1 MASSLAAQ
9 LSQVAAKATHQFD
22 LKAQRSAH
30 AQSLIFEKKVASTQD
45 FETIYQLSYEGF
57 QELCTLDARFQPF
70 RQNLF
75 SEQSKVEDRG
85 QMTASQNKDLDAIIG
100 EFLALVGGRLLL
112 NPAVKAVD
120 WLIRRFRIHE
130 YNTGPLI
137 LTFLPYHT
145 TPLFLNLLSILP
157 DDLTPTFKVLY
168 PYKRSLTLPPRR
180 PIVHSAATNK
190 EFFSALNNYVI
201 QTSKA
206 RAHYQGLISFWAG
219 ITAEA
224 LSAMLDSAQS
234 GRMEVERRNK
244 EDVLIRM
251 LPTLSTGL
259 SLKKAPQLTVA
270 CYMLCVVLA
279 NKGSLSDKAID
290 SLMEAVAGSWTP
302 DTIAS
307 GFTCLSVIIQQKDEA
322 QLPKPVIKSI
332 IRLDNAVDIF
342 AGLGVNHSIVKLLT
356 GLVNVLTDKDEGGL
370 AAPSL
375 SLVNQVLQRDILGP
389 NEKTQAISALL
400 KAVDESHRKDYM
412 SEEVRQLTSDTLATF
427 VESKDLDPLLQK
439 AIVESSVDIKAIEM
453 ALQPAIDN
461 NMGPA
466 EIDEVEDVE
475 MGDVPESRLQDEEF
489 ANAVTSLSQRRAQKP
504 DNFLVE
510 NPASLFSELAV
521 AFTQATTAAN
531 KLTTFL
537 NLPILHKN
545 TILSDPTF
553 LSFLVRYFSGP
564 YPPLA
569 RAKAIS
575 VATASIV
582 EAGDKTVDLQA
593 VIPYTISAL
602 SDISTPVRRE
612 AAALLTAIDNQFL
625 ASKIEGSPWGQGC
638 IYGANEKSKSVQWL
652 SWRDVHKFVNQGL
665 MPDLEEFILD
675 SARIAETFMQA
686 IRGTTQDSSKDS
698 DAELKKSI
706 RRDFFSFISSHIIN
720 TPLFAIK
727 LRLLKIV
734 NRIGKVGPTPRT
746 QFLSPLLEQCRSI
759 DSDKIKRI
767 ELQEHVSIQDLEQQT
782 LSVVYQKDPTATTS
796 LLSLLKEDPQS
807 TRLSFVAA
815 VFARLKDIWPSLK
828 EEKELFASENLL
840 DMCLSPNAQTE
851 ELAGFSRELLRSVN
865 LSGPVITKF
874 LSTITSPSCDIDS
887 QAPAPKRR
895 RTSQSNMVA
904 MNPAS
909 REEANVPLQRI
920 SFILELIDGSQ
931 PEEYPELIGGLFQ
944 TLAIVH
950 RLKLQVQS
958 EMSYLLSLNL
968 GILLSIINKY
978 KGSPKK
984 LDTSVIRADLIIDC
998 VRTSESPQVQNTALL
1013 LVAALA
1019 TVAPEIVL
1027 HSVMP
1032 IFTFMGS
1039 NVLRK
1044 DDEYSALVIDQTID
1058 QVIPPLVR
1066 SLRVQKRDVVMGTS
1080 ELLLSFTT
1088 AYEHIPSYRRLRLFE
1103 SLVNKLGREDFL
1115 FAVLAMLATK
1125 YGMDRDVLVTM
1136 TALASNAEAQLQLT
1150 TYARYLSLVQ
1160 DALQPKPTISRIL
1173 LGIGS
1178 EDGREPHK
1186 VAVDLLQTLSH
1197 LLKFTSLGNKMVQC
1211 FESDETE
1218 DATKVHGL
1226 FSSILERLLALGE
1239 AVRSIKPISDACGD
1253 ALATLLGTL
1262 SLVDFID
1269 TIEVLLKR
1277 PKDDLRRKV
1286 LRLLENRLELTND
1299 RDRAS
1304 QLKALSFLSVLVGIV
1319 ETSPDILLKHAAV
1332 ACMEKIS
1339 EKYGKKDPEKVVEAA
1354 VVVAGD
1360 KCMGQTDS
1368 RIRIMGVL
1376 CLASMTEVIADGI
1389 IPILPVALARSLD
1402 LLQGS
1407 MATKTRNPELHD
1419 AVYSLLSALLVHIPY
1434 MISPGDLDRVLQL
1447 SANSARA
1454 GLSQDCDDNRQDT
1467 LQLLAKRVDSKE
1479 VYNTVERNW
1488 DFSVS
1493 QGSRAAK
1500 EALEIVKLSIEKHPK
1515 SDTIKNVPALS
1526 NLLWKFFDFRRAQ
1539 CSLPTGD
1546 RFDGQQIDDIES
1558 CINDLTIKMI
1568 YKLND
1573 TIFRPFFAQ
1582 LTEWATEELDKSD
1595 IPGKQAR
1602 LTTFYRFLETF
1613 FGTLKS
1619 IVTGY
1624 SSYIIENVVDVLK
1637 SIQPNVKAHQPLW
1650 IAVMRTL
1657 RSSFEHDQDEFWQS
1671 PSHLSSISN
1680 HLINQL
1686 SMAKSQA
1693 SLKLVTAE
1701 ATPSIVALA
1710 IAADSPDNQ
1719 KEINTHIMKYMRA
1732 SGGSSDSC
1740 RGENAFTRLATVKC
1754 EQSLTE
1760 QLGEEWLA
1768 LLPEMLP
1775 FISELMEDDDEN
1787 VEREVRKWVL
1797 MIEDILGEK
1806 LDDMLA

>member
-30 AQSLIFEKKVASTQD
+30 AQSLIFEKKVAGTQD
-45 FETIYQLSYEGF
+45 FETIYQLYYEGF
-57 QELCTLDARFQPF
+57 QELCTLDTRFQPF

-85 QMTASQNKDLDAIIG
+85 QMTAGQNKDLDSVVE

-112 NPAVKAVD
+112 SPAVKAVD

-157 DDLTPTFKVLY
+157 DNLTPTFKMLS
-168 PYKRSLTLPPRR
+168 PYKRSLTLPPRG

-190 EFFSALNNYVI
+190 EFFASLNNHVI
-201 QTSKA
+201 RTSKA

-224 LSAMLDSAQS
+224 LSTILDSAQS
-234 GRMEVERRNK
+234 GRIDVERKNK
-244 EDVLIRM
+244 EDVLIRI

-259 SLKKAPQLTVA
+259 SLKKVPQLVIA

-279 NKGSLSDKAID
+279 SKGSLSNKATD
-290 SLMEAVAGSWTP
+290 SLMEAVAGSWTKE
-302 DTIAS
+302 TIAS
-307 GFTCLSVIIQQKDEA
+307 GITCLSVIVQHKDEA
-322 QLPKPVIKSI
+322 QLPKAVVKSI
-332 IRLDNAVDIF
+332 LRLDDAVDVF

-356 GLVNVLTDKDEGGL
+356 GLMSVFACKDEEGL
-370 AAPSL
+370 AAPCL
-375 SLVNQVLQRDILGP
+375 SLVSQLLQRDIMGP
-389 NEKTQAISALL
+389 QEKTEAISALL
-400 KAVDESHRKDYM
+400 NAVDESHRKGCM
-412 SEEVRQLTSDTLATF
+412 SEKVRQLASDTLATF
-427 VESKDLDPLLQK
+427 VESKTLDSLLQK
-439 AIVESSVDIKAIEM
+439 AIVESEVDIKAIEM
-453 ALQPAIDN
+453 TLQLAIDN
-461 NMGPA
+461 NEGPA
-466 EIDEVEDVE
+466 EIEDIE
-475 MGDVPESRLQDEEF
+475 MEDVPESQLQDEDF
-489 ANAVTSLSQRRAQKP
+489 AKAITSLSQRRAQKP

-510 NPASLFSELAV
+510 SPSPLFSELAV
-521 AFTQATTAAN
+521 SFTQATTAVS
-531 KLTTFL
+531 KLNAFL
-537 NLPILHKN
+537 DLPILHKN
-545 TILSDPTF
+545 TLLDDQTF

-575 VATASIV
+575 IATSCIIEASDDAADV
-582 EAGDKTVDLQA
+582 QA
-593 VIPYTISAL
+593 LIPYTLSAL
-602 SDISTPVRRE
+602 SDASTPVRRE
-612 AAALLTAIDNQFL
+612 AAALLTAIDNQYL
-625 ASKIEGSPWGQGC
+625 TSKAEGLPWGQGR
-638 IYGANEKSKSVQWL
+638 IYGANEQSKSVQWL
-652 SWRDVHKFVNQGL
+652 SREDVHKFIDQGL
-665 MPDLEEFILD
+665 IPDLEECILD
-675 SARIAETFMQA
+675 STRIAETFVQTV
-686 IRGTTQDSSKDS
+686 RGATQDTSKKTDT
-698 DAELKKSI
+698 ELKKSL
-706 RRDFFSFISSHIIN
+706 RRDFFSFICSHIIS

-727 LRLLKIV
+727 LRLLKLV
-734 NRIGKVGPTPRT
+734 NRVNKVGSTPRT
-746 QFLSPLLEQCRSI
+746 QFLSPLLEQFRAIS
-759 DSDKIKRI
+759 SDKIKRV
-767 ELQEHVSIQDLEQQT
+767 EAQEHVSIQELEHHV
-782 LSVVYQKDPTATTS
+782 LSVVYPKDTTAIST
-796 LLSLLKEDPQS
+796 LLSLLKKDPQS
-807 TRLSFVAA
+807 TRASFVAA
-815 VFARLKDIWPSLK
+815 VFTRLKDIWPSLK

-840 DMCLSPNAQTE
+840 DMCLSPNTQTE
-851 ELAGFSRELLRSVN
+851 GLANMSRELLRSVN
-865 LSGPVITKF
+865 LSGPVIIKF
-874 LSTITSPSCDIDS
+874 LSTVTSPPSDIES
-887 QAPAPKRR
+887 QAPAAKRR
-895 RTSQSNMVA
+895 RTSQGNMVA

-909 REEANVPLQRI
+909 REEANAPLRRI
-920 SFILELIDGSQ
+920 SFILELVDGSQ
-931 PEEYPELIGGLFQ
+931 PEEYPELAGGLFQ

-984 LDTSVIRADLIIDC
+984 LDTSAIRADLIIDC

-1032 IFTFMGS
+1032 IFTFMGLS
-1039 NVLRK
+1039 VLRK

-1103 SLVNKLGREDFL
+1103 SLVNKLGQEDFL

-1160 DALQPKPTISRIL
+1160 DALQPKPALSRIL

-1197 LLKFTSLGNKMVQC
+1197 LLKFTSLSSKMVQY

-1286 LRLLENRLELTND
+1286 LRLLENRLEHSND
-1299 RDRAS
+1299 RDTAS
-1304 QLKALSFLSVLVGIV
+1304 QSKALSFLSVLVGIV
-1319 ETSPDILLKHAAV
+1319 ETSPDVLLKHAAV

-1339 EKYGKKDPEKVVEAA
+1339 EKYGKKDSEKVVEAA

-1360 KCMGQTDS
+1360 KCMGQADN
-1368 RIRIMGVL
+1368 RIRIMGSL
-1376 CLASMTEVIADGI
+1376 CLASMTEVIADAI
-1389 IPILPVALARSLD
+1389 IPILPVALPRSLD
-1402 LLQGS
+1402 LLQSS
-1407 MATKTRNPELHD
+1407 MVTGARNPELHD

-1447 SANSARA
+1447 SSNSAQA
-1454 GLSQDCDDNRQDT
+1454 SLSQDCDDNRQEA
-1467 LQLLAKRVDSKE
+1467 LQLLAKRVDAKE
-1479 VYNTVERNW
+1479 VYNAVGRNW

-1493 QGSRAAK
+1493 KGPRAAK
-1500 EALEIVKLSIEKHPK
+1500 ETLQIVRLSIEKHPK
-1515 SDTIKNVPALS
+1515 SDTIKYVPALS
-1526 NLLWKFFDFRRAQ
+1526 NLLWKVFDFRRVQ
-1539 CSLPTGD
+1539 CKLPASD
-1546 RFDGQQIDDIES
+1546 RFEGQQIDDIES

-1582 LTEWATEELDKSD
+1582 LTEWATEDLDKTDLS
-1595 IPGKQAR
+1595 GKQAR

-1624 SSYIIENVVDVLK
+1624 SSYIIENVVDILK
-1637 SIQPNVKAHQPLW
+1637 NTRPNMKEQQPLW
-1650 IAVMRTL
+1650 VAVMRTL

-1671 PSHLSSISN
+1671 PSHLSSISS

-1719 KEINTHIMKYMRA
+1719 KELNTHIMKYMRA
-1732 SGGSSDSC
+1732 SGGNADSC
-1740 RGENAFTRLATVKC
+1740 RGDNAFTRLAAVKC
-1754 EQSLTE
+1754 EQRLTE